1 MYQLW
6 YSIKCKVAHASRVS
20 LLVPLVQTDQR
31 YSVSLST
38 ILSYIVIFS
47 ILKPLVTLRYSNQP
61 LRWIGANL
69 VVGRVGLKP
78 PYCWKPHRAPPTFL
92 WSWMKDKR
100 RKSGRCTVNRWLTM
114 HTCIGARAGR
124 GGRWGDGY
132 VRIGR
137 RERSPYLQFWICPTF
152 SHNKSTP
159 TPPSSQAKPIRPASG
174 WCWFVLWEKVFVTG
188 VWCWFV

>member
-1 MYQLW
+1 VNW
-6 YSIKCKVAHASRVS
+6 GKSSSGSC
-20 LLVPLVQTDQR
+20 
-31 YSVSLST
+31 
-38 ILSYIVIFS
+38 
-47 ILKPLVTLRYSNQP
+47 
-61 LRWIGANL
+61 GAQA
-69 VVGRVGLKP
+69 
-78 PYCWKPHRAPPTFL
+78 PYCWKPHRAPPTIL

-100 RKSGRCTVNRWLTM
+100 RKSGRCTVNRWLTT

-137 RERSPYLQFWICPTF
+137 RERSPYLQFWICHWQNRYSTF

-159 TPPSSQAKPIRPASG
+159 TPPSSQAKPIQPASG

-188 VWCWFV
+188 VWCWFVLREKYCWLVSWRRLNVNCESSTGWGGAP